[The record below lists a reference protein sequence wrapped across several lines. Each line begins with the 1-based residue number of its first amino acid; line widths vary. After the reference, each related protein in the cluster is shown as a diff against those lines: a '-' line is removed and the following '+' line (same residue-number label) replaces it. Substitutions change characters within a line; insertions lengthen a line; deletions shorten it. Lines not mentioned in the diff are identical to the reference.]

1 MYAVDMFEKSRK
13 KLFCEG
19 VGGIFY
25 QSGTLY
31 SVTLLLYKN
40 QIFKK
45 KKKVCIREFY
55 SYFFISDRIRE
66 LK

>member
-31 SVTLLLYKN
+31 RVTLLLYKN

-45 KKKVCIREFY
+45 KKCALRNFI
-55 SYFFISDRIRE
+55 FFCLRQN
-66 LK
+66 

>member
-1 MYAVDMFEKSRK
+1 MYAVDNMFEKSRK

-31 SVTLLLYKN
+31 RVTLLLYKN

-45 KKKVCIREFY
+45 KKCALRNFVL
-55 SYFFISDRIRE
+55 FFVSGRIRE

>member
-31 SVTLLLYKN
+31 RVTLLLYKN
-40 QIFKK
+40 
-45 KKKVCIREFY
+45 
-55 SYFFISDRIRE
+55 
-66 LK
+66 